1 MDEIIWIHIIDGSGA
16 NIFSYENYI
25 KGTSE
30 VNLTLL
36 SHFIYAL
43 RAVAKNMEVDE
54 IKEVDID
61 KNKFFLIKEKL
72 TNFLFII
79 KTKPKAKT
87 EIITPILR
95 KIKEKF
101 VEKFTGHFTLPIQD
115 KIQLLKSFKEDVK
128 RIIEGK
134 NPRIDLIDS
143 LSKTKRIT
151 RI

>member
-1 MDEIIWIHIIDGSGA
+1 MDDIIWIHIIDSSGA
-16 NIFSYENYI
+16 NVFSYENYI

-30 VNLTLL
+30 VNLALL

-43 RAVAKNMEVDE
+43 QAVAKNMEADE
-54 IKEVDID
+54 VKEVDID

-79 KTKPKAKT
+79 KTKPKAKSDAIT
-87 EIITPILR
+87 IIIK

-101 VEKFTGHFTLPIQD
+101 VEKFTGHFTLPVQE
-115 KIQLLKSFKEDVK
+115 KLELLKAFKEDVK

-134 NPRIDLIDS
+134 NQRIDLIDS
-143 LSKTKRIT
+143 LSKSKRIT